1 MQGSCGQESLLYKHC
16 SCWICGTWVEVQFEV
31 RPGDLKGS
39 GAVCALSSIDNFRRP
54 VPLSES
60 QGVWRGSRFF
70 PPTERCL
77 LIFQVGEE
85 LDSTPRTP
93 FAPGSLKRDALCIPN

>member
-1 MQGSCGQESLLYKHC
+1 M
-16 SCWICGTWVEVQFEV
+16 EVQFEV

-60 QGVWRGSRFF
+60 HGVWRGSRFF